1 MSVDTTQNQAISQDA
16 PKDISAANNLRQIA
30 RQLEEERAARQQLQ
44 EELKLEREQKARK
57 PYKDDEDDDE
67 VSDEPYIDRRTL
79 KKEMAKTFEQIRK
92 ETAKE
97 ADERVAI
104 AIERERQ
111 QTFLKSNPDFKDI
124 LSPEF
129 IQKFAEKHPE
139 IADPMLEMPDNF
151 SRQKLLYQNIKA
163 LGIHKPAAAQP
174 TIQQKIDANRRSP
187 YYQPSGGNTPP
198 YASTGDFSEAGQKN
212 AFTKMQELI
221 KGRKAL

>member
-16 PKDISAANNLRQIA
+16 PKDNSAATNLRQIA
-30 RQLEEERAARQQLQ
+30 RQLEEERAVRVQLQ
-44 EELKLEREQKARK
+44 EELKHEREQKARK
-57 PYKDDEDDDE
+57 PYKDDDDDE

-92 ETAKE
+92 ETAKD
-97 ADERVAI
+97 ADERVAV
-104 AIERERQ
+104 AIEKERQ
-111 QTFLKSNPDFKDI
+111 QSFLKSNPDFKEI

-151 SRQKLLYQNIKA
+151 ARQKLLYQNIKA
-163 LGIHKPAAAQP
+163 LGVNKPTVTQP
-174 TIQQKIDANRRSP
+174 SIQQKIDANRKSP

-198 YASTGDFSEAGQKN
+198 YASTGDFSDGGQKN
-212 AFTKMQELI
+212 AYAKMQELI
-221 KGRKAL
+221 KGRRAL